1 MVPGGLFVIQH
12 CIPLVDA
19 LFLSRKEVVGGIEN
33 FNLLD
38 FVAAGD
44 GVHDIHPISDMTE
57 DGVFAVK
64 VRCGHVGDEELASIG
79 PWAGIGHGKNTGAVV
94 FEPSVDFVFKAVA
107 GSAAASAG
115 RIAALDHELLD
126 DAMEGEAVVV
136 TALREIQEVG
146 DGDGGFRWLQ
156 SGFNRPF
163 ASSENNTDILHGSR
177 VCRRMRGHCQTE
189 KQTEEYSFHKVET
202 LQIWKKTQ
210 MGDHLN

>member
-1 MVPGGLFVIQH
+1 MVPAGLFVIQH
-12 CIPLVDA
+12 RVPLVDA
-19 LFLSRKEVVGGIEN
+19 LFLCRKEVVCGIEN

-38 FVAAGD
+38 FIAACD
-44 GVHDIHPISDMTE
+44 GVHGIHPLGHMTE

-64 VRCGHVGDEELASIG
+64 VGCGHVGDEELASIG
-79 PWAGIGHGKNTGAVV
+79 PWAGIGHGKNTRAIML
-94 FEPSVDFVFKAVA
+94 EPAVDFVFKAVA
-107 GSAAASAG
+107 GSAAACAG
-115 RIAALDHELLD
+115 GIAALNHELLD

-136 TALREIQEVG
+136 TALREIQEVR

-189 KQTEEYSFHKVET
+189 KQREEYSFHKVET
-202 LQIWKKTQ
+202 LQVV
-210 MGDHLN
+210 

>member
-1 MVPGGLFVIQH
+1 MVPAGLFVIQH
-12 CIPLVDA
+12 RVPLVDA
-19 LFLSRKEVVGGIEN
+19 LFLCRKEVVSGIEN
-33 FNLLD
+33 FNLLN
-38 FVAAGD
+38 FVATGD
-44 GVHDIHPISDMTE
+44 GVHGIHPIRHMTE

-64 VRCGHVGDEELASIG
+64 VGCGHVGDEELASIG
-79 PWAGIGHGKNTGAVV
+79 PWAGIGHGKNTWAIV
-94 FEPSVDFVFKAVA
+94 FEPAVDFVFKAVA
-107 GSAAASAG
+107 GSAAACAG
-115 RIAALDHELLD
+115 GIAALNHELLD

-189 KQTEEYSFHKVET
+189 KQREEYSFHKVET
-202 LQIWKKTQ
+202 LQVV
-210 MGDHLN
+210 